1 MNSKVSS
8 VANLFLAAIPFFAF
22 GFAAL
27 VDVARAA

>member
-1 MNSKVSS
+1 MNSKLSS

-27 VDVARAA
+27 VDAVHAA